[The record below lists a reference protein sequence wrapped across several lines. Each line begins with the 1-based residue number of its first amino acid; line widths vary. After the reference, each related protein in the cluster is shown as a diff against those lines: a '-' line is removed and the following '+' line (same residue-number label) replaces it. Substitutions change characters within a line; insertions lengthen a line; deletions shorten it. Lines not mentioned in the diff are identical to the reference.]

1 MQCFDLAT
9 PCLQTSLDRRLPLC
23 TCHLLAT
30 VAPAGSGLEGDICS
44 RCYASFRN
52 KGTLPT
58 KPNSRLRGVLARLQ
72 QQQAAQGSKQGSKQ
86 GGS

>member
-1 MQCFDLAT
+1 MPANIAGPPLNT
-9 PCLQTSLDRRLPLC
+9 SCLTLC
-23 TCHLLAT
+23 AAHLLAT
-30 VAPAGSGLEGDICS
+30 AAPAGSGLEGDICS

-72 QQQAAQGSKQGSKQ
+72 QQAAQGSKQGGKQ